1 MIIRKNINARFKNK
15 ASKNEL
21 SVFLL
26 TYNFYYSITNE
37 QAS

>member
-1 MIIRKNINARFKNK
+1 MITRKNINTCFENKALKNK
-15 ASKNEL
+15 L

-26 TYNFYYSITNE
+26 TYNFYYSTTNE